1 MSKQWVMARKR
12 DPFYRQAKV
21 EGYNSRAAYKLKELN
36 ERLSLFYAGS
46 RVLDLGAAPGGW
58 SQFVLEVVGE
68 KGLVVSVDLVPLS
81 GVKGVVFVQ
90 GDIEAGPTME
100 EVLRFSKV
108 YDCVLSD
115 AAPHLS
121 GNRNLDRGRALALNW
136 AVLKLAV
143 EVLGKGGSC
152 VVKMFRGDELMEL
165 KEGFSDRFRRVEE
178 VKPRSSVPKSNEIYV
193 AFRGFLGRRE
203 D

>member
-1 MSKQWVMARKR
+1 MSKQWMMARKR

-21 EGYNSRAAYKLKELN
+21 EGYNSRATYKLIELN
-36 ERLSLFYAGS
+36 ERLSLFSKGS

-58 SQFVLEVVGE
+58 SQFILEVVGE
-68 KGLVVSVDLVPLS
+68 KGLVVAVDLVPLS
-81 GVKGVVFVQ
+81 GVNGVEFVM
-90 GDIEAGPTME
+90 GDIESGSTLE
-100 EVLRFSKV
+100 EVKKFSKE

-121 GNRNLDRGRALALNW
+121 GNRNLDLGRALALNW
-136 AVLKLAV
+136 AVLKLSVAV
-143 EVLGKGGSC
+143 LRKGGSC

-178 VKPRSSVPKSNEIYV
+178 IKPRSSMRSSNEIYV
-193 AFRGFLGRRE
+193 AFRGSLGRPE
-203 D
+203 E